1 MALSTLYLLSYN
13 NYFNRTVKKLN
24 TLSDYLPYV
33 NISLTDVNF
42 KPNDSVITYQ
52 IVNLNNLPESDY
64 LIVDTPFE
72 PLSRWF
78 ITECVRLSDRQYR
91 LTLRRDVVAD
101 NFDVIINSPC
111 FIEKA
116 TVDYNNDLIFNSEN
130 MSYNQI
136 KKSETLIK
144 DMSNTPW
151 IIGYY
156 TQPKDS
162 SGNEVS
168 VNGNIIA
175 NPNIDYYLTAIN
187 STDWQYNKTTPFIS
201 NEKSFIN
208 YSFNTALVHGV
219 FTDHYFYKFNVYGD
233 LEKNVINNN
242 NGGFIVSDDYYKT
255 LLAINIYKA
264 YNYVTLEPL
273 AKSLLNVVSTNDLLK
288 YRDKIIQ
295 FKDGTFKVVITE
307 SDYDDSK
314 FVNSTDNKA
323 LYDELYEKTYS
334 LLSANGVLNP
344 TIANDKNKVFKC
356 YVKGKAYT
364 VELKSI
370 ATAGNKYLWEI
381 PVSSNKLTDNP
392 YKMFALPLNSVKIT
406 GEDLYLTTKDD
417 LCLNISIDI
426 AKVLGAGCY
435 DLQLLPYCPIT
446 EILSD
451 ESGKLDLTNAKYNVD
466 YSFIMYEYD
475 KPSGDNP
482 TTKEAYGVMFFPKVS
497 SFTNRINLETPV
509 TVTEPKIQS
518 ECDLYRLCSPN
529 YSGVFEFNAAKNG
542 GINSFDVDCTYIPYN
557 PYIHVTPDFNRLYG
571 KDFND
576 NRGLICGGNFSLATI
591 SDAWINYQIQNKNY
605 NEIFQSKITNMEYKN
620 NMSLVSDIAN
630 AVTGTVGAGMSAGSA
645 FGPAGAIA
653 GATVS
658 AAAGVADV
666 FINQDIRK
674 RDLQLEKDLYGYQL
688 GNIKALPDGL
698 SKTTAYNI
706 NNKYYPFL
714 EYYSCSDVEKE
725 ALRSK
730 IKYNGMT
737 IMSIGY
743 IKDYIANSK
752 YIKGQMI
759 KINDLN
765 EDSNMSNAIYSEI
778 NRGLYI
784 GGDD

>member
-13 NYFNRTVKKLN
+13 NYFNRTVKKLD
-24 TLSDYLPYV
+24 TVSDYLPYV
-33 NISLTDVNF
+33 NISITNVNF

-52 IVNLNNLPESDY
+52 IVNLDNLPESDY
-64 LIVDTPFE
+64 LLVDTPFE

-91 LTLRRDVVAD
+91 LALRRDVVAD
-101 NFDVIINSPC
+101 NFDVIVNSPC

-162 SGNEVS
+162 DGNEVLI
-168 VNGNIIA
+168 NGNVIA
-175 NPNIDYYLTAIN
+175 NPNIDYSLTSIN
-187 STDWQYNKTTPFIS
+187 SYDWQYNTGTPFIS
-201 NEKSFIN
+201 SEKARID
-208 YSFNTALVHGV
+208 YSFNTAITNGITVVH
-219 FTDHYFYKFNVYGD
+219 HWYKFNSYGD
-233 LEKNVINNN
+233 LDKNVLNFD
-242 NGGFIVSDDYYKT
+242 NGGFVVNQNTYRKLST
-255 LLAINIYKA
+255 VNIYRS
-264 YNYVTLEPL
+264 YDYTVMDPL

-288 YRDKIIQ
+288 YRDKIVQ

-307 SDYDDSK
+307 SNYGNLAY
-314 FVNSTDNKA
+314 VNSTNNKD
-323 LYDELYEKTYS
+323 LYDELYEKTYN
-334 LLSANGVLNP
+334 LLVENGVSNP
-344 TIANDKNKVFKC
+344 TITQDQNKVFK
-356 YVKGKAYT
+356 VWISGKAYS

-370 ATAGNKYLWEI
+370 ATAGNKFIWEI

-392 YKMFALPLNSVKIT
+392 YKMFALPLNSVIIS
-406 GEDLYLTTKDD
+406 GENESGQVFDLRTLDD
-417 LCLNISIDI
+417 LSLNIGIDI
-426 AKVLGAGCY
+426 ARVLGSGFY

-446 EILSD
+446 DILTD
-451 ESGKLDLTNAKYNVD
+451 EKGKLTVLNSHINSD
-466 YSFIMYEYD
+466 YSFIMYDYGED
-475 KPSGDNP
+475 TQP
-482 TTKEAYGVMFFPKVS
+482 YGVIFFPKVS
-497 SFTNRINLETPV
+497 SFTNKINLETPV

-557 PYIHVTPDFNRLYG
+557 PYIHLAPDFNRLYG
-571 KDFND
+571 RDFDD

-714 EYYSCSDVEKE
+714 EYYTCSDVEKE

-743 IKDYIANSK
+743 IKDYIANSN